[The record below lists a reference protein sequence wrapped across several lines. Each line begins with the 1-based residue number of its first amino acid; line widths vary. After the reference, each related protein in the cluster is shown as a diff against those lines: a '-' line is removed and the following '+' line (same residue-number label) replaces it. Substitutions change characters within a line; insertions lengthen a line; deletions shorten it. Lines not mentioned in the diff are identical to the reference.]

1 MACGKKERRVARL
14 TAAVARYAETLA
26 RLHSQAPTRPTAA
39 TPAYVRTVVGGM
51 ALQTL
56 HPDWRAYYDACEAY
70 TKTVEPIARVLALER
85 HALNELLKV

>member
-14 TAAVARYAETLA
+14 TAAVSRYAETLA
-26 RLHSQAPTRPTAA
+26 KLHSQAPTGHGGDAGLRAH
-39 TPAYVRTVVGGM
+39 RGGGM

-70 TKTVEPIARVLALER
+70 TKTVEPIARVLALESTR
-85 HALNELLKV
+85 